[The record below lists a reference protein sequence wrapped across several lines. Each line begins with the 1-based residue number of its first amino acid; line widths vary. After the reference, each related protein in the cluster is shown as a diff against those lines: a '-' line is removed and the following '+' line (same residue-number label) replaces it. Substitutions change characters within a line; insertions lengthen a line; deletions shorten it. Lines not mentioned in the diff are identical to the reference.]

1 MYHILL
7 ISENR
12 ILLKNIYQ
20 MIEDPIRFRIDVVPF
35 SMDAYESFYAHHADI
50 VILDSEVF
58 LPYESILEQLE
69 QCKWPF
75 QLILLAK
82 EVSETNTLTFT
93 NRRLWLSKNTLSK
106 ELFNEIFDLAA
117 SSQLTIKL
125 KEIKF
130 SLIWDKEFHMHFLPD
145 VYHFLLIQNANEW
158 NQFPVEKQNLLLLNS
173 DKYCPLHFIGYNK
186 STALVYIKRSSITSD
201 FHFLALSDI
210 IFFTLGSNTRILYI
224 QQINWKNIQVELNL
238 LLKNQHY
245 LYFLQEESVLLPE
258 LHTDTL
264 HPSLSDL
271 KEQCR
276 FFLKDLLL
284 QDFSEAAHILKDIY
298 IHSIKGSRQF
308 YVREYIRLQLNFI
321 SKLLYQTTFNF
332 PDTSV
337 EEELDFLLSSTFFKP
352 FFFPSKRIQEI
363 LTDAL
368 MTIYE
373 QFKTPISLDGIALY
387 LSLNKIYLNKL
398 FKNQFHNTVLEILQT
413 LRVEHAKYYLR
424 FTERKISDIALDS
437 GFSDAGYFSKVFKKM
452 TGFSAL
458 DFRKQKDDSKELMT
472 EYECIMEI

>member
-1 MYHILL
+1 M
-7 ISENR
+7 
-12 ILLKNIYQ
+12 
-20 MIEDPIRFRIDVVPF
+20 EDPIRFRIDVVPF

-58 LPYESILEQLE
+58 LPYENILEQLE

-75 QLILLAK
+75 QVILLAK
-82 EVSETNTLTFT
+82 EVPDTNTLSFT
-93 NRRLWLSKNTLSK
+93 NHRLWLSKNTLSK
-106 ELFNEIFDLAA
+106 EIFNEVFDLVA
-117 SSQLTIKL
+117 SSQLTTQL

-130 SLIWDKEFHMHFLPD
+130 SLFWGKEIHMNFLPD
-145 VYHFLLIQNANEW
+145 VYHFLLIQNENEFH
-158 NQFPVEKQNLLLLNS
+158 QFPVDKKDLLLLNS
-173 DKYCPLHFIGYNK
+173 EKYCPLHFIGYNK
-186 STALVYIKRSSITSD
+186 STALVYIERSSITSD

-224 QQINWKNIQVELNL
+224 QQINWKNIQAELEVL
-238 LLKNQHY
+238 LENQHY
-245 LYFLQEESVLLPE
+245 LYFLQEESILLPE
-258 LHTDTL
+258 LHTDTP

-276 FFLKDLLL
+276 LFLKDLLL
-284 QDFSEAAHILKDIY
+284 QDFSEATHILKDIY

-308 YVREYIRLQLNFI
+308 FAREYIRLQLNII
-321 SKLLYQTTFNF
+321 SKLLYQTTFDF

-337 EEELDFLLSSTFFKP
+337 EDELAFLLNSSFFNP
-352 FFFPSKRIQEI
+352 FSFPSKRIQEI
-363 LTDAL
+363 LMDGL

-373 QFKTPISLDGIALY
+373 QFETPISLDGIALY

-398 FKNQFHNTVLEILQT
+398 FKNQFHQTVLEILQT
-413 LRVEHAKYYLR
+413 LRVGHAKFYLL
-424 FTERKISDIALDS
+424 FTERKIADIALDS

-458 DFRKQKDDSKELMT
+458 DFRKQRNDPKELMLQ
-472 EYECIMEI
+472 YERIMEI